1 MRRCK
6 YTLFFIGLACAWPFP
21 PPAQAQA
28 VDECKRA
35 SGTIPIIGF
44 LNPAGSESIPRGLA
58 AFRQGLND
66 AGYVEGY
73 NLIIDYRWANGNY
86 DLLPGRARQ
95 LVECNVAL
103 IAATGGTKSAQA
115 AKDATKTIPI
125 VFGTGFDPVK
135 TRLADSYTQPGGNA
149 TGIAMHTNARVATR
163 RELLA
168 KMLPG
173 PQKKIAVLQNPTA
186 DVQSQ
191 QADLPR
197 DLRDDDILKASS
209 ADDLEVKFA
218 EAKRNGY
225 QGIVV
230 AADPFFGSRR
240 AQIVA
245 LAARNGVPAIYPWRE
260 YVETGG
266 LMSYGI
272 SFADAYRQ
280 IGLYAGRI
288 LNGAQPA
295 GLPVIYPPDFNF
307 SPSERELQA
316 TSHFEL
322 AINLATAKALGL
334 GVPLELVQRANFIIG
349 Q

>member
-1 MRRCK
+1 MRRRK
-6 YTLFFIGLACAWPFP
+6 FTIFFMGLAFAWPFAIQ
-21 PPAQAQA
+21 AQAQA

-35 SGTIPIIGF
+35 SGDIPIIGF
-44 LNPAGSESIPRGLA
+44 LNPAGPEAIPQGLA

-66 AGYVEGY
+66 AGYVEGH
-73 NLIIDYRWANGNY
+73 NVIIDYRWANGNY
-86 DLLPGRARQ
+86 DLLPEKAKQ
-95 LVECNVAL
+95 LVECRVAL

-135 TRLADSYTQPGGNA
+135 TKLADSYAQPGGNA
-149 TGIAMHTNARVATR
+149 TGVAMHTHARVATR
-163 RELLA
+163 REMLA

-173 PQKKIAVLQNPTA
+173 PEKRIAVLQNAAA

-191 QADLPR
+191 QGDLPQ
-197 DLRDDDILKASS
+197 DLKDDHILKASS
-209 ADDLEVKFA
+209 EAELEAKFA
-218 EAKRNGY
+218 EARRNGY
-225 QGIVV
+225 HGIIV

-245 LAARNGVPAIYPWRE
+245 MAARHNLPAIYPWRE

-272 SFADAYRQ
+272 SFASAYRQ

-288 LNGAQPA
+288 LNGAHPT
-295 GLPVIYPPDFNF
+295 GLPVMHPPDFNF
-307 SPSERELQA
+307 SSSERELQA
-316 TSHFEL
+316 TSRFEL
-322 AINLATAKALGL
+322 AINLTTAKALQL
-334 GVPLELVQRANFIIG
+334 AVPLELVQRA
-349 Q
+349 